1 MRIQYGVIT
10 DMKTY
15 PTIALGVP
23 DILLPKS
30 GVDPAKW
37 AVIACDQHTSEP
49 QYWERVK
56 MLVGDAPSSL
66 NLIYPEA
73 YLGEPDS
80 AARIGRIREM
90 MNRYLESGL
99 FEETAGLV
107 YVERSVGSWV
117 RKGIVACLDLE
128 HYDFRPGST
137 SLIRASEGTI
147 LERLPPRVRIR
158 EGASLE
164 IPHIMVLVDDP
175 ENRVFGPVTQG
186 RNKLTRLYDFDL
198 MFGSG
203 HLSGFRIDDP
213 AVEAAVISGLTTL
226 AVPENFVQKYGLPAG
241 TPVLLFAMGDGN
253 HSLATAKTIWEK
265 TGEKASDK
273 QDVMNSP
280 LRYALVELVNL
291 HDEALVFE
299 PIHRVLLDLAPGKD
313 ICEDFQAFYTGNSR
327 YSAVSS
333 LEEMKAVVDSQTGN
347 AHKIGLVSA
356 SGFGLLEIER
366 PSSVLPVGTLQSFL
380 DEFLKKGG
388 ARGIDYVH
396 GAETVVKI
404 GRKGGS
410 LGLYLPA
417 MNKHDLFKTVI
428 LDGALPRKTFSMGE
442 AWEKRFYMEARR
454 LT

>member
-1 MRIQYGVIT
+1 
-10 DMKTY
+10 MKTY
-15 PTIALGVP
+15 PTIAFGVP

-37 AVIACDQHTSEP
+37 AVIACDQFTSEP

-56 MLVGDAPSSL
+56 TLVGDAPSSL

-73 YLGEPDS
+73 YLQDPDS
-80 AARIGRIREM
+80 EARIHRIREM
-90 MNRYLESGL
+90 MNGYLDSGL
-99 FEETAGLV
+99 FEETERLI
-107 YVERSVGSWV
+107 YVERSVESGI

-137 SLIRASEGTI
+137 SLIRATEGTI

-158 EGASLE
+158 EGAPLE

-175 ENRVFGPVTQG
+175 QNRVFGPVTHG
-186 RNKLTRLYDFDL
+186 RDKLTRLYDFDL
-198 MFGSG
+198 MLESG
-203 HLSGFRIDDP
+203 HLTGFRIDDP
-213 AVEAAVISGLTTL
+213 GLETAVISGLTAL
-226 AVPENFVQKYGLPAG
+226 AEPESFVQKYGLPAG

-265 TGEKASDK
+265 TKENASDK
-273 QDVMNSP
+273 QAVMNSP
-280 LRYALVELVNL
+280 LRFALVELVNL

-299 PIHRVLLDLAPGKD
+299 PIHRVLFDLAPGLD
-313 ICEDFQAFYTGNSR
+313 IYRDFQGFYPGNCR

-333 LEEMKAVVDSQTGN
+333 LEEMTASVDSQTAGV
-347 AHKIGLVSA
+347 HKIGLISA
-356 SGFGLLEIER
+356 SGFGLLEVDQ
-366 PSSVLPVGTLQSFL
+366 PSSVLPVGTLQGFL

-396 GAETVVKI
+396 GAETVVRI
-404 GRKGGS
+404 ARQGGS
-410 LGLYLPA
+410 AGFYLPA

-442 AWEKRFYMEARR
+442 AREKRFYMEARR
-454 LT
+454 LV

>member
-1 MRIQYGVIT
+1 
-10 DMKTY
+10 MKPY
-15 PTIALGVP
+15 PTIAFGVP

-37 AVIACDQHTSEP
+37 AVIACDQFTSEP
-49 QYWERVK
+49 QYWERVQT
-56 MLVGDAPSSL
+56 LVGDAPSSL

-73 YLGEPDS
+73 YLQEPDS
-80 AARIGRIREM
+80 EARIRRIREM

-99 FEETAGLV
+99 FEETEGFI
-107 YVERSVGSWV
+107 YVERSVGSGV
-117 RKGIVACLDLE
+117 RKGIVVCLDLE

-137 SLIRASEGTI
+137 SLIRATEGTI

-158 EGASLE
+158 EGAPLE

-175 ENRVFGPVTQG
+175 ENRVIGQVTQG
-186 RNKLTRLYDFDL
+186 RDRLTRLYDFDL
-198 MFGSG
+198 MLESG
-203 HLSGFRIDDP
+203 HLSGYRIDDP
-213 AVEAAVISGLTTL
+213 GLEAAVISGLTAL
-226 AVPENFVQKYGLPAG
+226 AEPESFVQKYGLPAG
-241 TPVLLFAMGDGN
+241 TQVLLFAMGDGN
-253 HSLATAKTIWEK
+253 HSLATAKTIWQK
-265 TGEKASDK
+265 TKDNASNK
-273 QDVMNSP
+273 QAVMSSP

-299 PIHRVLLDLAPGKD
+299 PIHRIVFD
-313 ICEDFQAFYTGNSR
+313 IAAGMEIYRDFLSFYPGNSR
-327 YSAVSS
+327 YSVVSS
-333 LEEMKAVVDSQTGN
+333 LEETTAAVDSQAGDS
-347 AHKIGLVSA
+347 HKIGLISA
-356 SGFGLLEIER
+356 SGFGLLEVDR

-396 GAETVVKI
+396 GAETAVKI
-404 GRKGGS
+404 GRQGGS
-410 LGLYLPA
+410 AGFYLPA